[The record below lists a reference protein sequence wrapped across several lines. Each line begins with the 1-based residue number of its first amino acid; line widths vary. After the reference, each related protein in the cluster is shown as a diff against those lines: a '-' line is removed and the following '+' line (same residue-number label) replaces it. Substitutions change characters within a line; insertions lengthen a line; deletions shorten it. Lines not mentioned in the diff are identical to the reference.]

1 MELCCVDPT
10 TSPMSYLV
18 SDGHRRKAARVVN
31 AAILF
36 HLVNAHSDSDTGAS
50 AIPPHVQHCTVYCA
64 CSVLHVL
71 TTASFSMLVGNVNYK
86 HTVGMGKGQGEA
98 ESAARDEVYLW
109 RPWPVSVL
117 GAPSFLERMMQQ
129 LCVVQGELGS
139 AGGMPQ
145 GVEFTLQDAVDM
157 LCEE

>member
-1 MELCCVDPT
+1 MG
-10 TSPMSYLV
+10 YLV

-36 HLVNAHSDSDTGAS
+36 HVVNSQPDSDTGAPS
-50 AIPPHVQHCTVYCA
+50 ISSP
-64 CSVLHVL
+64 VLCL
-71 TTASFSMLVGNVNYK
+71 QCQYNATTASCSRVVIDSND
-86 HTVGMGKGQGEA
+86 HDVGMSKGQDES
-98 ESAARDEVYLW
+98 ESASRDEVYLW

-145 GVEFTLQDAVDM
+145 GVDFTLQEAADM
-157 LCEE
+157 LEE